1 MMIHSMYGNSNSG
14 IREIFSCGTRKFR
27 AMESGIQL
35 QWNPRSTEW
44 DLESSTLNLEFTG
57 VEPRI

>member
-1 MMIHSMYGNSNSG
+1 MMIYPMNKVIQIPESG
-14 IREIFSCGTRKFR
+14 KFSLVAPLTS